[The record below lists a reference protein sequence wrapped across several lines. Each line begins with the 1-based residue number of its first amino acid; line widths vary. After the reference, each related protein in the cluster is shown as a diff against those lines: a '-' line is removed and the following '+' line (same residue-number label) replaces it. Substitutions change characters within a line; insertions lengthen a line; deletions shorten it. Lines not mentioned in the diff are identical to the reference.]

1 MNIIEQRIR
10 MNIRKQ
16 LMLEAEGDN
25 LSGYDIKIPSSKLIG
40 DLKRWRV
47 EHVNKQAKENK
58 CLRGFLIVAKKVR
71 EPGDDSL
78 LMGDITRTI
87 AENPTFAKY
96 FSNDYRIVI
105 SSPIQRGKRKIYAAW
120 IIDMHTDKP
129 TDFRVVLNKLQ
140 AIQSKSVYQEYQQ
153 FEKYTI
159 GTTDIIDQ
167 SRAIAWTDAIRNY
180 LLYLKTE
187 KKPLYLK
194 YFPDPDNNDKT
205 KKQLRSIPDFSGM
218 NRNIV
223 QATAATSDT
232 KYTTPTQINI
242 DRAWK
247 DANNFEE
254 STFKGIGIVSTDPV
268 TGLTTLT
275 PVNGQIQINAYFI
288 NDPINGRLGEFKG
301 DFIDGAPS
309 DGTFNVGFQSYGGFS
324 GDGFMRGLD
333 QMTQF
338 IGKLKSTTLII
349 SKENVTPISNVTL
362 EFISGKLYYVVSI
375 PIEKGKEEDG
385 PTYDDF
391 GSYFYGTFKGSIP
404 DSGIYYTRPSES
416 EEYVSVGRVVNGKY
430 LELAKQVKYPYID
443 PSNKKT
449 LYQPKD
455 NPDYVYVWF
464 ADKNAW
470 GQVLTE
476 KHTKLVNNLITPA
489 VFEKYIT
496 YITDP
501 ATVTKLSTEFNEGPN
516 YVILKSATPIQVQN
530 DNSDKFSY
538 DPAVDKRGTKLEWT
552 GAKIK
557 RYADNIDW
565 YPTLMTAGGKYL
577 PDRYWISST
586 DVATEM
592 LNYPF
597 K

>member
-1 MNIIEQRIR
+1 MNIIEQQIR
-10 MNIRKQ
+10 MHIQKQ

-47 EHVNKQAKENK
+47 EHINKQAKENK

-96 FSNDYRIVI
+96 YNNDYRIVI
-105 SSPIQRGKRKIYAAW
+105 SSPTQRGKRKIYAAW

-129 TDFRVVLNKLQ
+129 TDFRLVLNKLQ
-140 AIQSKSVYQEYQQ
+140 AIQSNSVYQEYQQ

-167 SRAIAWTDAIRNY
+167 SRAIAWTNAIRNY

-194 YFPDPDNNDKT
+194 YFPDNDKT

-223 QATAATSDT
+223 QANAETSDT
-232 KYTTPTQINI
+232 KYVTPTQVNI

-254 STFKGIGIVSTDPV
+254 STFKGDGIVSTDPV

-275 PVNGQIQINAYFI
+275 PVKGSIMLEAYFI
-288 NDPINGRLGEFKG
+288 NDPVDTGRHGQFTG

-309 DGTFNVGFQSYGGFS
+309 DGTFELLFQSHGGVA

-349 SKENVTPISNVTL
+349 SAENATPQPRVTL
-362 EFISGKLYYVVSI
+362 ELISGKLYYVVSGKAI
-375 PIEKGKEEDG
+375 KGKEDEG
-385 PTYDDF
+385 ITYDSL

-404 DSGIYYTRPSES
+404 DSGIYYTRSSES
-416 EEYVSVGRVVNGKY
+416 AKYISAGQVINGKY
-430 LELAKQVKYPYID
+430 SELAKPVNYPYID

-455 NPDYVYVWF
+455 NPDYVYAWF
-464 ADKNAW
+464 ANKNAW
-470 GQVLTE
+470 AQVLTVM
-476 KHTKLVNNLITPA
+476 HTKLVNNLITPA

-516 YVILKSATPIQVQN
+516 YVILKAATPIQVQN
-530 DNSDKFSY
+530 DNGDKFTY
-538 DPAVDKRGTKLEWT
+538 DPAPDKRGTKLEWT
-552 GAKIK
+552 GPKIK

-565 YPTLMTAGGKYL
+565 YPTLMTTGGKYL

-586 DVATEM
+586 DVTTEM

>member
-1 MNIIEQRIR
+1 
-10 MNIRKQ
+10 
-16 LMLEAEGDN
+16 
-25 LSGYDIKIPSSKLIG
+25 
-40 DLKRWRV
+40 
-47 EHVNKQAKENK
+47 
-58 CLRGFLIVAKKVR
+58 
-71 EPGDDSL
+71 
-78 LMGDITRTI
+78 MGDIANTI
-87 AENPTFAKY
+87 AENNTFKTY

-105 SSPIQRGKRKIYAAW
+105 SNPIQLGKRKIYAAW
-120 IIDMHTDKP
+120 IIDMRTAEPKP
-129 TDFRVVLNKLQ
+129 FRLLLNKLQ
-140 AIQSKSVYQEYQQ
+140 AIQSESVYQEYQQ

-167 SRAIAWTDAIRNY
+167 SRAIAWTDAIKNY
-180 LLYLKTE
+180 LSYIE
-187 KKPLYLK
+187 KETPERYSK
-194 YFPDPDNNDKT
+194 YFGTDDGI
-205 KKQLRSIPDFSGM
+205 KQINSIPDFSGM
-218 NRNIV
+218 NRNID

-247 DANNFEE
+247 NANNFEE
-254 STFKGIGIVSTDPV
+254 STFKGTGIVSTDPV

-275 PVNGQIQINAYFI
+275 PVNGSIVIEAYFI
-288 NDPINGRLGEFKG
+288 NDPIDDGRDGEFKG

-309 DGTFNVGFQSYGGFS
+309 DGTFTILFRSYGGAI
-324 GDGFMRGLD
+324 GDGYMRGLD
-333 QMTQF
+333 QMTHF

-349 SKENVTPISNVTL
+349 SKENVTPIPKVTL
-362 EFISGKLYYVVSI
+362 EFTSGKLYYVVSI
-375 PIEKGKEEDG
+375 PPAKGKEEDG

-391 GSYFYGTFKGSIP
+391 GSYFYGTFKDSIP

-416 EEYVSVGRVVNGKY
+416 AEYESVGQVVNGKY
-430 LELAKQVKYPYID
+430 LELAKQVKYPYKGTKD
-443 PSNKKT
+443 KKT

-516 YVILKSATPIQVQN
+516 YVILKDKTIVPIL
-530 DNSDKFSY
+530 DNAGDSYTY
-538 DPAVDKRGTKLEWT
+538 DPNTDARGIKLEWPGDT
-552 GAKIK
+552 HTKNNNK
-557 RYADNIDW
+557 YYSVLMKSAD
-565 YPTLMTAGGKYL
+565 GKYL
-577 PDRYWISST
+577 TDQYWLKAS
-586 DVATEM
+586 DVKSEEI
-592 LNYPF
+592 NYPF